1 MLSLAEGEEGMSSL
15 TQERI
20 VSDRKEG
27 EVFSEVTAV
36 EGRIDRE
43 LSQMQQTLGANAD
56 LDAFADLGRWTHST
70 LARIGELMA
79 RGFINPAGRGHLA
92 SGRERLGRRH
102 LRLGVF
108 PTAGNPLHWG
118 HLLSGLAAMER
129 FQLDKVIY
137 VIAGDDPR
145 KPYLAPAELRH
156 RIAKEVIRLFHP
168 LFDYSPIALG
178 GTAPG
183 EINLFRI
190 MTADGMQPLHAF
202 YLAGSDHFHR
212 YAPQTG
218 EPDTIQKLEEGV
230 RRRVHGFNPRLHRL
244 SAVFLDRG
252 DRSEPV
258 ETFLDVRWI
267 AHLPL
272 KTSSTRIRRA
282 LEGNEPLHELTA
294 LPFTAY
300 CAICEHG
307 ELQSWPSNG
316 ELICGAD
323 ESGDSLPCL
332 QQDL

>member
-1 MLSLAEGEEGMSSL
+1 MSSL
-15 TQERI
+15 TRERVVWKEAE
-20 VSDRKEG
+20 VS
-27 EVFSEVTAV
+27 SEVTVV
-36 EGRIDRE
+36 EGRIARE

-56 LDAFADLGRWTHST
+56 PEAFAELEFWTRST

-79 RGFINPAGRGHLA
+79 QGFIHPAERGHLA

-129 FQLDKVIY
+129 FHLDKVIY

-145 KPYLAPAELRH
+145 KPCLAPAELRH

-168 LFDYSPIALG
+168 LFDYSPVALG
-178 GTAPG
+178 GTTPG

-190 MTADGMQPLHAF
+190 MTADGGQPLHAF

-230 RRRVHGFNPRLHRL
+230 RRRIHGFDPRLHRL

-252 DRSEPV
+252 DRSETV
-258 ETFLDVRWI
+258 ETFLDVRWM
-267 AHLPL
+267 ADLPL

-282 LEGNEPLHELTA
+282 LDGSEPLHELAA

-300 CAICEHG
+300 CAICAHG
-307 ELQSWPSNG
+307 EPRSWPSNG
-316 ELICGAD
+316 ELACGAN
-323 ESGDSLPCL
+323 EPIDSLPCL